1 MKKMNNELKNRH
13 LRIDTNS
20 KVTEEQSVPLNINKG
35 GQKDE
40 LGGQKDELGGQ
51 KKWSDCSTSLSKNR
65 TLREK
70 NWRKH

>member
-1 MKKMNNELKNRH
+1 MNNELKNRH

-40 LGGQKDELGGQ
+40 LGGQK
-51 KKWSDCSTSLSKNR
+51 KWSDCSTSLSKNR

>member
-1 MKKMNNELKNRH
+1 MIIRIIMKKMNNELKNRH

-20 KVTEEQSVPLNINKG
+20 KVTEEQSVPFNINKG

-40 LGGQKDELGGQ
+40 LGGQN
-51 KKWSDCSTSLSKNR
+51 KWSDCSTSLSKNR